1 MISNKTILKCKK
13 LIDKCDVL
21 LIGAGSGLSTAAG
34 LSYSGKSFTD
44 NFADYIQK
52 YNLTDMY
59 TAGFFPFPTL
69 EEKWGYF
76 SRHIKLNRYDAEV
89 GKVYNDLMKLVKIKN
104 YFVITTN
111 VDAQFFKAGFDQNR
125 VFATQGDYGKFQCS
139 KPCHDTLYDNE
150 AIISQMVQQ
159 QFDCRIPTELIP
171 MCPVCGE
178 NLITN
183 IRINDS
189 FVENDDWKSASTRY
203 SNFIDQLENKKVVLL
218 ELGVGFNT
226 PIIIRWPFE
235 KITELHN
242 NCTLIRVNY
251 NNVQNYL
258 NISDKSLHIEEDI
271 ADFFENMTLIL

>member
-1 MISNKTILKCKK
+1 
-13 LIDKCDVL
+13 
-21 LIGAGSGLSTAAG
+21 
-34 LSYSGKSFTD
+34 
-44 NFADYIQK
+44 
-52 YNLTDMY
+52 
-59 TAGFFPFPTL
+59 
-69 EEKWGYF
+69 
-76 SRHIKLNRYDAEV
+76 
-89 GKVYNDLMKLVKIKN
+89 MKLVKIKN

-189 FVENDDWKSASTRY
+189 FVFYTYMYPFYIYPIYMYPFCSEYIYHFY
-203 SNFIDQLENKKVVLL
+203 SI
-218 ELGVGFNT
+218 
-226 PIIIRWPFE
+226 
-235 KITELHN
+235 
-242 NCTLIRVNY
+242 
-251 NNVQNYL
+251 
-258 NISDKSLHIEEDI
+258 
-271 ADFFENMTLIL
+271 